1 MAVLSTLISTVLG
14 VGLALLVRRVGGRTA
29 MTGLFQS
36 TLAIPHLVGALSIGL
51 LLAPSGL
58 LSRAASTVGLVDDAQ
73 SVPALTQDAFGWGI
87 IAEYAWKET
96 PFIAVVALAA
106 LSRGILDLE
115 DVARTLGA
123 GPWARFRDGDVPA
136 ARRPGRR
143 RVGAR
148 ARLRRGVL
156 RGAAAAGPTL
166 PGHPARRGIQRFR
179 DPDLTAAARGAGPR
193 HRRRRA
199 HPVGRAR
206 LPAPDV
212 PALGV
217 SAETGRTAAAAG
229 AGARGGQRA
238 LLLPLVPVAIW
249 AVAGTWRYP
258 DLVPPTSPTAGS
270 TCVGGPR
277 VAALGTSLA
286 GVDAGAALAVVW
298 VCPPVAPSAGTAS
311 AGGGLVLLLLLAPVV
326 VPPLAVTLGLQV
338 FFIRY
343 GLSDTVTGV
352 VLVQACS

>member
-1 MAVLSTLISTVLG
+1 
-14 VGLALLVRRVGGRTA
+14 

-58 LSRAASTVGLVDDAQ
+58 LSRAASAVGLVDDAQ

-156 RGAAAAGPTL
+156 RGAAVAGSPL
-166 PGHPARRGIQRFR
+166 PGDPSRRGVHPLPRPR
-179 DPDLTAAARGAGPR
+179 PDLRVPR
-193 HRRRRA
+193 R
-199 HPVGRAR
+199 
-206 LPAPDV
+206 
-212 PALGV
+212 
-217 SAETGRTAAAAG
+217 
-229 AGARGGQRA
+229 
-238 LLLPLVPVAIW
+238 
-249 AVAGTWRYP
+249 WRS
-258 DLVPPTSPTAGS
+258 PPSWP
-270 TCVGGPR
+270 C
-277 VAALGTSLA
+277 
-286 GVDAGAALAVVW
+286 
-298 VCPPVAPSAGTAS
+298 
-311 AGGGLVLLLLLAPVV
+311 
-326 VPPLAVTLGLQV
+326 
-338 FFIRY
+338 
-343 GLSDTVTGV
+343 
-352 VLVQACS
+352 